1 MKENERNT
9 REKGGIAEQ
18 IAEKYLVKKGY
29 QILAT
34 NWYFCHLEL
43 DIVAVDKDELVIV
56 EVKSRQ
62 GEAFAHPTDAIDR
75 KKMRQVIEAAE
86 GWIEATGWEK
96 DTRFDL
102 ITVVF
107 NGPDEFELEHFEEA
121 FNPEA

>member
-1 MKENERNT
+1 MIANNRNT

-29 QILAT
+29 HILAT
-34 NWYFCHLEL
+34 NWYFGHLEL
-43 DIVAVDKDELVIV
+43 DIVAIDRDELVIV
-56 EVKSRQ
+56 EVKSRH
-62 GEAFAHPTDAIDR
+62 GSGFEHPSDAVG
-75 KKMRQVIEAAE
+75 KAKMRQVIDAAE
-86 GWIEATGWEK
+86 AWIENTGWEK

-107 NGPDEFELEHFEEA
+107 TGPGEYELEHFEEA